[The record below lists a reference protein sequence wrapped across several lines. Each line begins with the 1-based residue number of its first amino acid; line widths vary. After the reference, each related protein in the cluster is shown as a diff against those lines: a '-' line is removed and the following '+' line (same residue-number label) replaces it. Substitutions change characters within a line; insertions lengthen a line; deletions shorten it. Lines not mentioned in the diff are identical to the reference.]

1 MKNLKEREKKNVK
14 NQRNHQNRTRLEEM
28 DYQEELDIERKP
40 SKKKSRN
47 KQKKASTGKEYTIIA
62 YCFVG
67 IFLALIGYLVYFN
80 VELRDEYA
88 NSPYNS
94 KRQGTYQERVTK
106 GKILASDGTI
116 LASTETDAD
125 GNEFRMYPYENVFAH
140 VVGYSDKG
148 TSGLEQVMN
157 SQLLTSHANVAEQV
171 QKEFQNEKNVGD
183 NVSTTLDTKLQQT
196 AYDALGDRKGAVVV
210 MEPDTG
216 KILAMVSKP
225 DFNPNTISDD
235 WDQIN
240 ADANSSILVNRAT
253 QGQYPPGSTFKI
265 ITALAYWRQ
274 NNTFDNFSFDCVGE
288 VENGGYTIHCY
299 HNSAHGQEDFA
310 SAFAHSCNS
319 AFAQI
324 GVDLNRSE
332 YVETVKGL
340 LFNTQLPI
348 DLPYRK
354 CNFDLEANSADAL
367 TMQTAIGQGDTL
379 VSPMYMAMLTS
390 AVANGGNLMTPYL
403 VEKIESYTGTT
414 VKSYT
419 PKIYK
424 KLMTTQ
430 EASKLTE
437 LMTGVV
443 ESGTGS
449 ALSGRGYKDAGKT
462 GTAEHGDVSS
472 TTPHA
477 WFVGFSNV
485 EDPDIVVSVIAEESG
500 SGSEVAVPIAQKIFD
515 AYYNN

>member
-1 MKNLKEREKKNVK
+1 M
-14 NQRNHQNRTRLEEM
+14 
-28 DYQEELDIERKP
+28 
-40 SKKKSRN
+40 
-47 KQKKASTGKEYTIIA
+47 
-62 YCFVG
+62 
-67 IFLALIGYLVYFN
+67 
-80 VELRDEYA
+80 
-88 NSPYNS
+88 
-94 KRQGTYQERVTK
+94 
-106 GKILASDGTI
+106 
-116 LASTETDAD
+116 
-125 GNEFRMYPYENVFAH
+125 
-140 VVGYSDKG
+140 
-148 TSGLEQVMN
+148 
-157 SQLLTSHANVAEQV
+157 
-171 QKEFQNEKNVGD
+171 
-183 NVSTTLDTKLQQT
+183 
-196 AYDALGDRKGAVVV
+196 
-210 MEPDTG
+210 
-216 KILAMVSKP
+216 
-225 DFNPNTISDD
+225 
-235 WDQIN
+235 
-240 ADANSSILVNRAT
+240 
-253 QGQYPPGSTFKI
+253 
-265 ITALAYWRQ
+265 
-274 NNTFDNFSFDCVGE
+274 
-288 VENGGYTIHCY
+288 ENGGYTIHCY

-449 ALSGRGYKDAGKT
+449 ALSGRGYTVAGKT

>member
-1 MKNLKEREKKNVK
+1 MTRSEKKRLKEEEREHRLRERDIARLRRKKN
-14 NQRNHQNRTRLEEM
+14 RPFT
-28 DYQEELDIERKP
+28 
-40 SKKKSRN
+40 
-47 KQKKASTGKEYTIIA
+47 
-62 YCFVG
+62 FVSVFFIL
-67 IFLALIGYLVYFN
+67 IFVSLIGYLIYF
-80 VELRDEYA
+80 DA
-88 NSPYNS
+88 IKSDDFINSPYNT
-94 KRQGTYQERVTK
+94 RQDTFSDRVVR
-106 GKILASDGTI
+106 GSIQSSDGEV
-116 LASTETDAD
+116 LAQTNVYEDGTEERT
-125 GNEFRMYPYENVFAH
+125 YPFANIFAH
-140 VVGYSDKG
+140 AVGYDTNGK
-148 TSGLEQVMN
+148 SGLESEAN
-157 SQLLTSHANVAEQV
+157 FQLLTSHSFFLEQM
-171 QKEFQNEKNVGD
+171 KNEFLGKKNQGD
-183 NVSTTLDTKLQQT
+183 TVISSLNADLQTT
-196 AYDALGDRKGAVVV
+196 AYNSLGDRRGAVVV
-210 MEPDTG
+210 IEPSTG
-216 KILAMVSKP
+216 RILAMVSKP

-299 HNSAHGQEDFA
+299 HNSVHGHEDFA

-449 ALSGRGYKDAGKT
+449 ALSGRGYTAAGKT
-462 GTAEHGDVSS
+462 GTAEHGDASS

>member
-1 MKNLKEREKKNVK
+1 M
-14 NQRNHQNRTRLEEM
+14 
-28 DYQEELDIERKP
+28 
-40 SKKKSRN
+40 
-47 KQKKASTGKEYTIIA
+47 
-62 YCFVG
+62 
-67 IFLALIGYLVYFN
+67 FLSLIGYLVYFN
-80 VELRDEYA
+80 VELRDDYA

-94 KRQGTYQERVTK
+94 KRQGTYQERVVK
-106 GKILASDGTI
+106 GEILAADGDV
-116 LASTETDAD
+116 LASTQTDTD
-125 GNEFRMYPYENVFAH
+125 GSEVRVYPYENIFAH
-140 VVGYSDKG
+140 VVGYSASG

-157 SQLLTSHANVAEQV
+157 SQLLSSHANLAEQV
-171 QKEFQNEKNVGD
+171 QKEFQSEKNIGD
-183 NVSTTLDTKLQQT
+183 NVVTTLNVKLQKA
-196 AYDALGDRKGAVVV
+196 AYEALGDRKGAVVV

-225 DFNPNTISDD
+225 DFNPNTIAQD
-235 WDQIN
+235 WEQIN

-265 ITALAYWRQ
+265 VTALAYWRQ
-274 NNTFDNFSFDCVGE
+274 HNTFGDFSFQCSGE
-288 VENGGYTIHCY
+288 VTNGGYTIHCY
-299 HNSAHGQEDFA
+299 HNSVHGQEDFA

-324 GVDLNRSE
+324 GVELDRSA
-332 YVETVKGL
+332 YVETVDSL
-340 LFNTQLPI
+340 LFNTELPI
-348 DLPYRK
+348 DLYYRK
-354 CNFDLEANSADAL
+354 AKFDLEAKSADAL

-403 VEKIESYTGTT
+403 VERVESYTGDT
-414 VKSYT
+414 VKTYT
-419 PKIYK
+419 PKSYK
-424 KLMTTQ
+424 KLMTAQ
-430 EASKLTE
+430 EAEKLSE
-437 LMTGVV
+437 LMTQVV
-443 ESGTGS
+443 ENGTAS
-449 ALSGRGYKDAGKT
+449 ALSQRGYTAAGKT

-515 AYYNN
+515 AYYN

>member
-1 MKNLKEREKKNVK
+1 M
-14 NQRNHQNRTRLEEM
+14 
-28 DYQEELDIERKP
+28 
-40 SKKKSRN
+40 
-47 KQKKASTGKEYTIIA
+47 
-62 YCFVG
+62 
-67 IFLALIGYLVYFN
+67 FLSLIGYLVYFN
-80 VELRDEYA
+80 VELRDDYA

-94 KRQGTYQERVTK
+94 KRQGTYQERVVK
-106 GKILASDGTI
+106 GEILAADGDV
-116 LASTETDAD
+116 LASTQTDTD
-125 GNEFRMYPYENVFAH
+125 GSEVRVYPYENIFAH
-140 VVGYSDKG
+140 VVGYSASG

-157 SQLLTSHANVAEQV
+157 SQLLSSHANLAEQV
-171 QKEFQNEKNVGD
+171 QKEFQSEKNIGD
-183 NVSTTLDTKLQQT
+183 NVVTTLNVKLQKA
-196 AYDALGDRKGAVVV
+196 AYEALGDRKGAVVV

-225 DFNPNTISDD
+225 DFNPNTITQD
-235 WDQIN
+235 WEQIN

-265 ITALAYWRQ
+265 VTALAYWRQ
-274 NNTFDNFSFDCVGE
+274 HNTFGDFSFQCSGE
-288 VENGGYTIHCY
+288 VTNGGYTIHCY
-299 HNSAHGQEDFA
+299 HNSVHGQEDFT

-324 GVDLNRSE
+324 GVELDRSA
-332 YVETVKGL
+332 YVETVDSL
-340 LFNTQLPI
+340 LFNTELPI
-348 DLPYRK
+348 DLYYRK
-354 CNFDLEANSADAL
+354 AKFDLEAKSADAL

-403 VEKIESYTGTT
+403 VERVESYTGDT
-414 VKSYT
+414 VKTYT
-419 PKIYK
+419 PKSYK
-424 KLMTTQ
+424 KLMTAQ
-430 EASKLTE
+430 EAEKLSE
-437 LMTGVV
+437 LMTQVV
-443 ESGTGS
+443 ENGTAS
-449 ALSGRGYKDAGKT
+449 ALSQRGYTAAGKT

-515 AYYNN
+515 AYYN

>member
-1 MKNLKEREKKNVK
+1 MTTEKLFSFIENSPTAFHAIEAMRCRLKAEGYQPLLEGSDWNLQAGGKYYVI
-14 NQRNHQNRTRLEEM
+14 RNG
-28 DYQEELDIERKP
+28 
-40 SKKKSRN
+40 SS
-47 KQKKASTGKEYTIIA
+47 IIA
-62 YCFVG
+62 FRIPAKEWKGFQIMASHSDSPMFKIKENPEIEAEGHYVK
-67 IFLALIGYLVYFN
+67 LN
-80 VELRDEYA
+80 VEKYGGMLCAPWFDRPLSVAGRLVVKDGE
-88 NSPYNS
+88 
-94 KRQGTYQERVTK
+94 QIVTK
-106 GKILASDGTI
+106 LVDVKKDLVMIPSLAI
-116 LASTETDAD
+116 
-125 GNEFRMYPYENVFAH
+125 H
-140 VVGYSDKG
+140 
-148 TSGLEQVMN
+148 MN
-157 SQLLTSHANVAEQV
+157 RV
-171 QKEFQNEKNVGD
+171 
-183 NVSTTLDTKLQQT
+183 
-196 AYDALGDRKGAVVV
+196 
-210 MEPDTG
+210 
-216 KILAMVSKP
+216 
-225 DFNPNTISDD
+225 
-235 WDQIN
+235 
-240 ADANSSILVNRAT
+240 
-253 QGQYPPGSTFKI
+253 
-265 ITALAYWRQ
+265 
-274 NNTFDNFSFDCVGE
+274 
-288 VENGGYTIHCY
+288 
-299 HNSAHGQEDFA
+299 HGQEDFA

-449 ALSGRGYKDAGKT
+449 ALSGRGYTAAGKT

>member
-1 MKNLKEREKKNVK
+1 M
-14 NQRNHQNRTRLEEM
+14 
-28 DYQEELDIERKP
+28 
-40 SKKKSRN
+40 
-47 KQKKASTGKEYTIIA
+47 
-62 YCFVG
+62 G

-106 GKILASDGTI
+106 GKILASDGDI
-116 LASTETDAD
+116 LASTEKDSE
-125 GNEFRMYPYENVFAH
+125 GNEYRQYPYKNVFAH

-183 NVSTTLDTKLQQT
+183 NVYTTLDTKLQQT
-196 AYDALGDRKGAVVV
+196 AFDALDDRKGAVVV

-240 ADANSSILVNRAT
+240 ADAGSSILVNRAT

-265 ITALAYWRQ
+265 VTALAYWRQ

-299 HNSAHGQEDFA
+299 HNTVHGHEDFA

-324 GVDLNRSE
+324 GVDLDRSE
-332 YVETVKGL
+332 YVDTVKGL
-340 LFNTQLPI
+340 LFNSQLPI

-354 CNFDLEANSADAL
+354 CNFGLEANSADAL

-424 KLMTTQ
+424 KLMTAQ

-443 ESGTGS
+443 EKGTGS
-449 ALSGRGYKDAGKT
+449 ALSGRGYTAAGKT
-462 GTAEHGDVSS
+462 GTAEHGDASS